1 MSWFEAIVLGIVQG
15 LTEFLPISSSAHL
28 LILSQLFGWE
38 DPGAAFTAVTQI
50 GTETAVIIYFRRE
63 IAAILKA
70 WSRSIVDADARHDPD
85 ARMGWL
91 VIIGTIPIAVLG
103 LLFQDQIETV
113 ARNLWLTAT
122 MLIVFGLILG
132 VADALGARVKT
143 ERELTVR
150 DGILFGLAQSLAL
163 IPGVSR
169 SGASISAG
177 LAMGYTRAAAARYAF
192 LLAVPAV
199 LASGLYEA
207 TKIGDDANVSWGPT
221 ILATL
226 IAFGVG
232 FAVIAWLMRWL
243 TTKSYLPFVI
253 YRLVLGVLCSW
264 CCSRP
269 GCSRPEPR
277 GAGAQSQPD
286 RLKARNSRMQVTG
299 HHAEDGRVAP
309 GLLQLGHGVEV
320 HPVDGRDRRG
330 HGRDRHPR
338 RDLAHVLV
346 LLEVLQRRR
355 GHEHG
360 HEQVVR
366 GVDGVARPQ
375 DVLADVPE
383 VGRQAGWDPRVPTA
397 DRVMRPG
404 RRGARPLAG
413 SRRSRA

>member
-1 MSWFEAIVLGIVQG
+1 
-15 LTEFLPISSSAHL
+15 
-28 LILSQLFGWE
+28 
-38 DPGAAFTAVTQI
+38 
-50 GTETAVIIYFRRE
+50 
-63 IAAILKA
+63 
-70 WSRSIVDADARHDPD
+70 
-85 ARMGWL
+85 MGWL

-207 TKIGDDANVSWGPT
+207 TKIGDEANVSWGPT

-253 YRLVLGVLCSW
+253 YRLVLGSAAHAA
-264 CCSRP
+264 P
-269 GCSRPEPR
+269 GHR
-277 GAGAQSQPD
+277 GPHRLTRGRASQSQPD
-286 RLKARNSRMQVTG
+286 RLNARNSRMQVTG
-299 HHAEDGRVAP
+299 HHAEDGGVAP
-309 GLLQLGHGVEV
+309 RLVELGHVLEV
-320 HPVDGRDRRG
+320 HAVDRRDGRRHRG
-330 HGRDRHPR
+330 DRHPGG
-338 RDLAHVLV
+338 DLAHVLV
-346 LLEVLQRRR
+346 LLEILQRRS
-355 GHEHG
+355 
-360 HEQVVR
+360 
-366 GVDGVARPQ
+366 RP
-375 DVLADVPE
+375 
-383 VGRQAGWDPRVPTA
+383 
-397 DRVMRPG
+397 
-404 RRGARPLAG
+404 
-413 SRRSRA
+413 